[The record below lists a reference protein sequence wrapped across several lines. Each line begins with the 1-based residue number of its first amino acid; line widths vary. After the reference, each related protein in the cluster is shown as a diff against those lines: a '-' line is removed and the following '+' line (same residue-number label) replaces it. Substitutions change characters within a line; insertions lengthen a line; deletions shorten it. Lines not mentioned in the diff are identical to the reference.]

1 MKKET
6 LEDVLA
12 IAQFGLAVMGLALAI
27 VRLVKV
33 IRN

>member
-12 IAQFGLAVMGLALAI
+12 IAQFGLAMMGLVLAI